1 MNKETLREK
10 MRELELNASLTDLFF
25 NLFPRL
31 NVDELFNI
39 TKAVKEIFN
48 RHSFISQSES
58 KQTDS
63 NEVKEL
69 VELLDEHIYG
79 TKHKE
84 DLADAIL
91 QAGYTKNKGE
101 KVWEGFFD
109 NNLTCLEIGNEIWEK
124 FPEKNIQVFIREVE

>member
-58 KQTDS
+58 K
-63 NEVKEL
+63 ERL
-69 VELLDEHIYG
+69 
-79 TKHKE
+79 
-84 DLADAIL
+84 
-91 QAGYTKNKGE
+91 
-101 KVWEGFFD
+101 
-109 NNLTCLEIGNEIWEK
+109 
-124 FPEKNIQVFIREVE
+124 EVEITDDIYRWIIDFKSIYFYIKDEKGGSDEAKQQAIDFCKRFNLKIKEEGK

>member
-1 MNKETLREK
+1 MGVNGVNENKSLHRGSIMNKETLREK

-31 NVDELFNI
+31 NVDEFFNI

-101 KVWEGFFD
+101 KVFEGD
-109 NNLTCLEIGNEIWEK
+109 ASMPDIDDMAK
-124 FPEKNIQVFIREVE
+124 

>member
-1 MNKETLREK
+1 MKFSKNQIAFLEGINAILFDNTPSHIDKEKRVELSEMILKLAETMYTPKFEEK
-10 MRELELNASLTDLFF
+10 E
-25 NLFPRL
+25 
-31 NVDELFNI
+31 
-39 TKAVKEIFN
+39 
-48 RHSFISQSES
+48 
-58 KQTDS
+58 TDS